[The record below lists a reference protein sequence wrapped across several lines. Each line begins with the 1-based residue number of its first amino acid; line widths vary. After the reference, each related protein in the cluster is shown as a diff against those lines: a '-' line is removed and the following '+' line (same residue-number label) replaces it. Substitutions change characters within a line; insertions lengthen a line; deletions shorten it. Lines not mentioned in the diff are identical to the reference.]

1 MDRLLYIES
10 LIEKGQTL
18 DDATLMEYG
27 LKKKPKGI
35 KEPKAPREPREP
47 RERKKA
53 GGKKP
58 IRFDYKLVDHTM
70 PVHQIAKIMGCHP
83 ETARQM
89 RYKKLL
95 ELGLVMD
102 IDKVGRY
109 RSAPRAKSSQ
119 ETINKIIEMHE
130 AGCIL
135 RVIGEAV
142 SLNPASVHWHISRYK
157 VKKRRENDTSQH

>member
-1 MDRLLYIES
+1 MDRLLYLES

-35 KEPKAPREPREP
+35 KEPKAPREPRE
-47 RERKKA
+47 RKKA

-70 PVHQIAKIMGCHP
+70 PVHQIAKIMGCNR

-89 RYKKLL
+89 RYKKLVD
-95 ELGLVMD
+95 LGLVID
-102 IDKVGRY
+102 ISKRGVY
-109 RSAPRAKSSQ
+109 RVAPRVRTSQ
-119 ETINKIIEMHE
+119 ETINRIIEMHE

-135 RVIGEAV
+135 RVICEAV
-142 SLNPASVHWHISRYK
+142 SMHLASVHWHISRYRA
-157 VKKRRENDTSQH
+157 KKRRENNDTT

>member
-1 MDRLLYIES
+1 MDRLLYLES

-27 LKKKPKGI
+27 LKKKPK
-35 KEPKAPREPREP
+35 EPKAPKEPKEP

-58 IRFDYKLVDHTM
+58 IRFDYRLVDHTM

-142 SLNPASVHWHISRYK
+142 SLNPASVHWHISRYRA
-157 VKKRRENDTSQH
+157 KKRRENDTTQR

>member
-1 MDRLLYIES
+1 MDRLLYLES

-27 LKKKPKGI
+27 LKKKPR
-35 KEPKAPREPREP
+35 EPKAPREPREP

-70 PVHQIAKIMGCHP
+70 PVHQIAKVMGCNP
-83 ETARQM
+83 ETARQL
-89 RYKKLL
+89 RYKKLID
-95 ELGLVMD
+95 LGLVMD
-102 IDKVGRY
+102 ISKRGRY
-109 RSAPRAKSSQ
+109 RVAPRVKTTR
-119 ETINKIIEMHE
+119 ETINKIIEMYE

-142 SLNPASVHWHISRYK
+142 SLSTASCYWHISRYK
-157 VKKRRENDTSQH
+157 AKKRRENDITQR

>member
-1 MDRLLYIES
+1 MDRLLYLES

-35 KEPKAPREPREP
+35 KEPKAPRVPREHK
-47 RERKKA
+47 RA

-102 IDKVGRY
+102 VSKKGRY
-109 RSAPRAKSSQ
+109 RVAPRVRTSQ
-119 ETINKIIEMHE
+119 EMINKIIEMHE

-157 VKKRRENDTSQH
+157 AKKRRENDTAQR

>member
-1 MDRLLYIES
+1 MDRLLYLES

-27 LKKKPKGI
+27 LKKKPKAP
-35 KEPKAPREPREP
+35 KEPREPREP

-58 IRFDYKLVDHTM
+58 IRFDYRLVDHTM
-70 PVHQIAKIMGCHP
+70 PVHQIAKVMGCNP
-83 ETARQM
+83 ETARQL
-89 RYKKLL
+89 RYKKLID
-95 ELGLVMD
+95 LGLVMD
-102 IDKVGRY
+102 ISKKGRY
-109 RSAPRAKSSQ
+109 RVAPRVRTTQ
-119 ETINKIIEMHE
+119 ETINKIIEMYE

-142 SLNPASVHWHISRYK
+142 SLNPASVHWHISRYRAK
-157 VKKRRENDTSQH
+157 QRGENNDIAQR

>member
-1 MDRLLYIES
+1 MDRLLYLES

-27 LKKKPKGI
+27 LKKKPKSI
-35 KEPKAPREPREP
+35 KEPKAPKEP
-47 RERKKA
+47 RERKRA

-58 IRFDYKLVDHTM
+58 IRFDYRLVDHTM

-89 RYKKLL
+89 RYKRLL

-102 IDKVGRY
+102 ISKKGRY
-109 RSAPRAKSSQ
+109 RVGPRVRTSQ

-142 SLNPASVHWHISRYK
+142 SLNPASVHWHISRYRA
-157 VKKRRENDTSQH
+157 KKRRENDTTQR

>member
-1 MDRLLYIES
+1 MDRLLYLES

-35 KEPKAPREPREP
+35 KEPKAPREP

-102 IDKVGRY
+102 VSKRGRY
-109 RSAPRAKSSQ
+109 RVGPRTKTSQ
-119 ETINKIIEMHE
+119 ETIDKIIEMYE
-130 AGCIL
+130 AGYIL
-135 RVIGEAV
+135 RVIGKAV
-142 SLNPASVHWHISRYK
+142 SLKPPSVHWHISRYRA
-157 VKKRRENDTSQH
+157 KKRRENDTAQR

>member
-1 MDRLLYIES
+1 MDRLLYLES

-27 LKKKPKGI
+27 LKKKPKSI
-35 KEPKAPREPREP
+35 KEPKAPRVP
-47 RERKKA
+47 RERKQA

-58 IRFDYKLVDHTM
+58 IRFDYRLVDHTM

-95 ELGLVMD
+95 DLGLVMD
-102 IDKVGRY
+102 ISKKGRY
-109 RSAPRAKSSQ
+109 RVGPRTKTPQ
-119 ETINKIIEMHE
+119 EKIGRAH
-130 AGCIL
+130 
-135 RVIGEAV
+135 V
-142 SLNPASVHWHISRYK
+142 
-157 VKKRRENDTSQH
+157 

>member
-1 MDRLLYIES
+1 MDRLLYLES

-27 LKKKPKGI
+27 LKKKPR
-35 KEPKAPREPREP
+35 EPKAPREPREP

-70 PVHQIAKIMGCHP
+70 PVHQIAKVMGCNP
-83 ETARQM
+83 ETARQL
-89 RYKKLL
+89 RYKRLID
-95 ELGLVMD
+95 LGLVMD
-102 IDKVGRY
+102 ISKRGRY
-109 RSAPRAKSSQ
+109 RVAPRVKTTQ
-119 ETINKIIEMHE
+119 ETINKIIEMYE

-142 SLNPASVHWHISRYK
+142 SLSTASCYWHISRYK
-157 VKKRRENDTSQH
+157 AKKRRENDITQR

>member
-1 MDRLLYIES
+1 MDRLLYLES

-27 LKKKPKGI
+27 LKKKPKAL
-35 KEPKAPREPREP
+35 KEPKAPKEP

-58 IRFDYKLVDHTM
+58 IRFDYRLVDHTM
-70 PVHQIAKIMGCHP
+70 PVHQIAKIMGCNP
-83 ETARQM
+83 ETARQL
-89 RYKKLL
+89 RYKKLID
-95 ELGLVMD
+95 LGLVMD
-102 IDKVGRY
+102 ISKRGRY
-109 RSAPRAKSSQ
+109 RVAPRVKTTQ
-119 ETINKIIEMHE
+119 ETINRIIEMYE

-142 SLNPASVHWHISRYK
+142 SLSTASCYWHISRYR
-157 VKKRRENDTSQH
+157 VKKRRENDIAQR

>member
-1 MDRLLYIES
+1 MDRLLYLES

-27 LKKKPKGI
+27 LKKKPK
-35 KEPKAPREPREP
+35 EPKAPKEPKEP

-70 PVHQIAKIMGCHP
+70 PVHQIAKIMGCNP
-83 ETARQM
+83 ETARQL
-89 RYKKLL
+89 RYKKLID
-95 ELGLVMD
+95 LGLVMD
-102 IDKVGRY
+102 ISKKRRY
-109 RSAPRAKSSQ
+109 RVAPRVKTSQ
-119 ETINKIIEMHE
+119 ETINKIIEMYE

-135 RVIGEAV
+135 RVIGETV
-142 SLNPASVHWHISRYK
+142 SLSTTSCHWHISRYK
-157 VKKRRENDTSQH
+157 AKKRRENDIAQR

>member
-1 MDRLLYIES
+1 MDRLLYLES

-35 KEPKAPREPREP
+35 KEPKAPKEP

-58 IRFDYKLVDHTM
+58 IRFDYRLVDHTM
-70 PVHQIAKIMGCHP
+70 PVHQIAKIMGCNP
-83 ETARQM
+83 ETARQL
-89 RYKKLL
+89 RYKKLID
-95 ELGLVMD
+95 LGLVMD
-102 IDKVGRY
+102 ISKKGRY
-109 RSAPRAKSSQ
+109 RVAPRVKTSQ
-119 ETINKIIEMHE
+119 ETINKIIEMYE

-142 SLNPASVHWHISRYK
+142 SLNPASVHWHISRYRA
-157 VKKRRENDTSQH
+157 KKRRENDDTTQH

>member
-1 MDRLLYIES
+1 MDRLLYLES

-27 LKKKPKGI
+27 LKKKPKAL
-35 KEPKAPREPREP
+35 KEPKAPKEP

-58 IRFDYKLVDHTM
+58 IRFDYRLVDHTM
-70 PVHQIAKIMGCHP
+70 PVHQIAKIMGCNP
-83 ETARQM
+83 ETARQL
-89 RYKKLL
+89 RYKKLID
-95 ELGLVMD
+95 LGLVMD
-102 IDKVGRY
+102 ISKKGRY
-109 RSAPRAKSSQ
+109 RVAPRVKTTQ
-119 ETINKIIEMHE
+119 ETINRIIEMYE

-142 SLNPASVHWHISRYK
+142 SLSTASCYWHISRYRA
-157 VKKRRENDTSQH
+157 KKRRENDIAQR